1 MSVADPG
8 DGELQ
13 FPHGEPEAAVV
24 EAVGLLP
31 GVLFEVSL
39 AFPFHELVEEFF
51 QEVNQGWGFSPFLP
65 GLDLIQDT
73 IQPIGLPLLLCLP
86 YPLTSYTQF
95 FLVPLGCISST
106 GVLKA
111 SSGHNPSFLPP

>member
-65 GLDLIQDT
+65 GLELIQDT
-73 IQPIGLPLLLCLP
+73 IQPIGLPLPLPSSSHLL
-86 YPLTSYTQF
+86 YTIF
-95 FLVPLGCISST
+95 SGTPRVYFL
-106 GVLKA
+106 
-111 SSGHNPSFLPP
+111 HRSFESLIGP